1 MSHPTLRIGRIAYL
15 NVWPLFTLLAPAI
28 DANPDVDCVSGH
40 PSELN
45 AALGRGEIDV
55 APASAFAYLANP
67 GGFSLLP
74 DLSIS
79 AAVAPIQSVLLVSPV
94 PVDELAAYL
103 RRTGNTVLLSRA
115 SASSNALLRVL
126 WRFFWRLPEADWVM
140 TDPGTGL
147 GTDRPFVEI
156 GDTALSYY
164 LDPPAGRHIIDLG
177 GAWHALTGL
186 PFVFAAWIVRE
197 GIGAARQAVLSGMWR
212 KLMDI
217 KAGLP
222 HRLDA
227 LVEND
232 ARPHWIGAD
241 ALANYLRG
249 VSYDLGPDRQASLLL
264 FGHHCREL
272 GLLDAVPGLRWQAV

>member
-15 NVWPLFTLLAPAI
+15 NVWPLFTLLAPVM
-28 DANPDVDCVSGH
+28 DATPGVDCVSGH

-67 GGFSLLP
+67 DGFTLLP

-79 AAVAPIQSVLLVSPV
+79 AVVAPIQSVLLVSPV
-94 PVDELAAYL
+94 PVDELGEYL
-103 RRTGNTVLLSRA
+103 RRTGDTVLLSQA

-126 WRFFWRLPEADWVM
+126 WRFHWKLPEAAWTM
-140 TDPGTGL
+140 TAPGTGL
-147 GTDRPFVEI
+147 ATDRPFVEI

-164 LDPPAGRHIIDLG
+164 LDPPVNRHIIDLG
-177 GAWHALTGL
+177 EAWHAFSGL

-197 GIGAARQAVLSGMWR
+197 GLGRTRDRVLSDVWR
-212 KLMDI
+212 SLMDI

-227 LVEND
+227 LVEN
-232 ARPHWIGAD
+232 ATRPDWISAT
-241 ALANYLRG
+241 ALADYLRG

>member
-15 NVWPLFTLLAPAI
+15 NVWPLFTLLAPTI
-28 DANPDVDCVSGH
+28 DANPHMDCVSGH

-45 AALGRGEIDV
+45 AALSRGEIDV

-67 GGFSLLP
+67 EGFALLP

-94 PVDELAAYL
+94 PVDELGGYL
-103 RRTGNTVLLSRA
+103 RRTGDTVLLSQA

-126 WRFFWRLPEADWVM
+126 WRGHWKLPDAAWSM
-140 TDPGTGL
+140 TAPGTGL
-147 GTDRPFVEI
+147 CTDRPFVEI

-177 GAWHALTGL
+177 EAWHAFTGL

-197 GIGAARQAVLSGMWR
+197 GLGAARREALSGMWNR
-212 KLMDI
+212 LMEI

-222 HRLDA
+222 QRLDE
-227 LVEND
+227 LVESGG
-232 ARPHWIGAD
+232 RPDWIGAK

-264 FGHHCREL
+264 FAHHCREL